1 MRIAGYVILI
11 ASSLFL
17 ILFAMA
23 ELGGGHVGVLPF
35 FISVF
40 LAAMGWSFVKSGRA
54 IVQVQVP
61 AGASAEPTTVEMPM
75 FPGIAMALAQQNARD
90 WRRVLY
96 VAGGFI
102 VVFAVIGA
110 LIDLLNAAPEEGTVM
125 LGVFGGLGVVTAAI
139 IAGISW
145 LAMRLPVKR
154 DLRAAHYLRTTGPMQ
169 IVAIPFSSG
178 VTLRLADRAFLLN
191 GTAVIRAL
199 GSISRGTVDYSPHGH
214 VILAA
219 WDSQGRKVY
228 GAPGY
233 HVELSV

>member
-17 ILFAMA
+17 ILFVMA
-23 ELGGGHVGVLPF
+23 ELGGGHVGILPF

-40 LAAMGWSFVKSGRA
+40 LAALGWSFVKSGKA

-61 AGASAEPTTVEMPM
+61 AGGIAEPATVEMPM
-75 FPGIAMALAQQNARD
+75 FPGIAMVVAQQNARD

-102 VVFAVIGA
+102 VVFAIIGA
-110 LIDLLNAAPEEGTVM
+110 LIDLLNAAPGEGAAM
-125 LGVFGGLGVVTAAI
+125 LGAFGGVGVATAVI

-145 LAMRLPVKR
+145 LGMRLPVKR

-169 IVAIPFSSG
+169 VVAIPFSSG
-178 VTLRLADRAFLLN
+178 ATLRLADRAFLMN

-199 GSISRGTVDYSPHGH
+199 GRISRGTVDYSAHGH

-233 HVELSV
+233 NVELSV

>member
-1 MRIAGYVILI
+1 MLI

-17 ILFAMA
+17 ILFVMA

-35 FISVF
+35 FISAF

-54 IVQVQVP
+54 IVQGQAP
-61 AGASAEPTTVEMPM
+61 AGGITEPATVEMPM
-75 FPGIAMALAQQNARD
+75 FPGIAIVVAQQNARD

-102 VVFAVIGA
+102 VLFAVIGA
-110 LIDLLNAAPEEGTVM
+110 LIDLFNAAPGMGSAM
-125 LGVFGGLGVVTAAI
+125 LGAFGGLGVVTAVI
-139 IAGISW
+139 IAGLSW
-145 LAMRLPVKR
+145 LAMRLPVKH

-169 IVAIPFSSG
+169 VVAIPFSTG
-178 VTLRLADRAFLLN
+178 ATLRLADRAFLMN

-199 GSISRGTVDYSPHGH
+199 GSINRGTVDYSAHGH

-233 HVELSV
+233 NVELSVVGGSQI